1 MTRQVSAQELADR
14 LGVSIFTV
22 RRLIRQ
28 GRLRAEMVEGD
39 YRIDPSDLAAF
50 LRDREIP
57 RLRPQRRGDVDIE
70 SDPGD
75 RG

>member
-28 GRLRAEMVEGD
+28 GRLRAEMVEGE
-39 YRIDPSDLAAF
+39 YRIDRSDLAAF
-50 LRDREIP
+50 LRERELP
-57 RLRPQRRGDVDIE
+57 QLRPDVSGDGDIE
-70 SDPGD
+70 AND
-75 RG
+75 RI